1 MKERIPKNS
10 VSFLWLLGVE
20 QRQGRRCSNGVVRT
34 SPGHIVVQGKGV
46 SCTLN
51 SIQYETMLI
60 KVWKIRK
67 RLEKDW
73 FLQKNYEIRGAK
85 TAQNRRK

>member
-1 MKERIPKNS
+1 MPENRHPF
-10 VSFLWLLGVE
+10 VFLGME

-51 SIQYETMLI
+51 SIQHELLLI
-60 KVWKIRK
+60 KVSKIK
-67 RLEKDW
+67 K
-73 FLQKNYEIRGAK
+73 
-85 TAQNRRK
+85 

>member
-1 MKERIPKNS
+1 MAIRDGPSSGETMDHGD
-10 VSFLWLLGVE
+10 GVAYA
-20 QRQGRRCSNGVVRT
+20 

-60 KVWKIRK
+60 KVGKIRK
-67 RLEKDW
+67 RLEKD
-73 FLQKNYEIRGAK
+73 
-85 TAQNRRK
+85 

>member
-1 MKERIPKNS
+1 MG
-10 VSFLWLLGVE
+10 L
-20 QRQGRRCSNGVVRT
+20 CAHT
-34 SPGHIVVQGKGV
+34 PGHIVVQGKGV

-60 KVWKIRK
+60 KVVKIKK
-67 RLEKDW
+67 RLEKSW
-73 FLQKNYEIRGAK
+73 FLLEIFIFSGAK